1 MTVRY
6 LGLRRMA
13 YTLHRLVQY
22 TLHSLP
28 YTLHSLSYTLHSLGV
43 VTTLRAR
50 SLGVTR
56 RLVNT
61 LGIAGR
67 RLVSTFT
74 LGVPNDHPRHQNE
87 PQ

>member
-13 YTLHRLVQY
+13 YTLHSLVQ
-22 TLHSLP
+22 